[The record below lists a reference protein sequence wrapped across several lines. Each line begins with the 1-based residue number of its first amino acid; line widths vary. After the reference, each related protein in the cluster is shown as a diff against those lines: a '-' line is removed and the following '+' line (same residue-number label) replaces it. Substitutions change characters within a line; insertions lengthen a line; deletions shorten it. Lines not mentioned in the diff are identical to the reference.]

1 MKKIAFV
8 LAIVLVLSVPLPVKA
23 AEPRAISVHPRISLD
38 GATVTCT
45 VTAMGNNT
53 SEYFEATIR
62 LYRAGNL
69 IATWYEDGYGYINWT
84 KTRNVPQGYTYMLTV
99 DVSVNGNAVPQ
110 VSAST

>member
-1 MKKIAFV
+1 MKKIALL
-8 LAIVLVLSVPLPVKA
+8 LAVVLVLSMPLSVQA
-23 AEPRAISVHPRISLD
+23 AEPRAISVFPEISVK
-38 GATVTCT
+38 GTTATCKVI
-45 VTAMGNNT
+45 AMGNNT
-53 SEYFEATIR
+53 SEYLEATIR

-84 KTRNVPQGYTYMLTV
+84 KTRNVPQGYTYTLTV

>member
-1 MKKIAFV
+1 MKKITFV
-8 LAIVLVLSVPLPVKA
+8 LAIVLILSVPLSVQA
-23 AEPRAISVHPRISLD
+23 AEPRVTTVYPTITLS
-38 GATVTCT
+38 GTTATCKV
-45 VTAMGNNT
+45 VAMGNDT

-84 KTRNVPQGYTYMLTV
+84 KTRNVPQGYTYTLTV
-99 DVSVNGNAVPQ
+99 DLTVDGDAVPQ

>member
-1 MKKIAFV
+1 MKKIAFI

-23 AEPRAISVHPRISLD
+23 AEPRAITVYPTITLD
-38 GATVTCT
+38 GTTATCKLR
-45 VTAMGNNT
+45 AIADNT
-53 SEYFEATIR
+53 SEYLEATIR

-84 KTRNVPQGYTYMLTV
+84 KTRNVPQGYTYTLTV
-99 DVSVNGNAVPQ
+99 DLTVDGDAVPQ